1 MGYYHYFIGWAGGE
15 MAGVV
20 ESGIFKKEA
29 PINGR
34 EELSVGKLVV
44 QVRVRSFADAL
55 LPLRCRGRR
64 EMRLAH
70 LVAVAR
76 LVRIELHLG

>member
-1 MGYYHYFIGWAGGE
+1 